1 MGRRIKTP
9 ASLIQSGG
17 GESAAENELQP
28 HLFDVFLQTP
38 AVLRDDGGGLL
49 ADIAE
54 MPALGDKA
62 RQLLLFGGEAV
73 FRAVRVEPLLLLC
86 AGEAHA
92 GHGDVKGEAGL
103 MFARSGGGDGVV
115 GGGQAAVA
123 RPIRVILSIFGDGV
137 VHQLLLLAVRAIG
150 RGNLEIGNAVG
161 DGGGEHLPQPLCRNT

>member
-17 GESAAENELQP
+17 GESAAENGLQP

-62 RQLLLFGGEAV
+62 RQLLLFGGEADDEAV

-92 GHGDVKGEAGL
+92 GYGDVKGEAGL
-103 MFARSGGGDGVV
+103 MFARSGGGDGVI
-115 GGGQAAVA
+115 GC
-123 RPIRVILSIFGDGV
+123 
-137 VHQLLLLAVRAIG
+137 LLYTSPSPRDT
-150 RGNLEIGNAVG
+150 R
-161 DGGGEHLPQPLCRNT
+161 